1 MRFREWFRSVLG
13 RNRHGVR
20 PNGPESF
27 VIAIGPRS
35 YWVHAQRLASDPP
48 HVLVR
53 TSDIRDITHSV
64 TVVAA
69 PPAPDAILPEVRRRL
84 LEYFTT
90 LATTVTFS

>member
-1 MRFREWFRSVLG
+1 MRFRGWFRSVLG
-13 RNRHGVR
+13 RYGNGVR

-35 YWVHAQRLASDPP
+35 YWVHAQRLRSDPP
-48 HVLVR
+48 HFLVR

-64 TVVAA
+64 TVVSA

-84 LEYFTT
+84 SEYFTR
-90 LATTVTFS
+90 LDTTVTFS